1 MKKAYLILLV
11 ALPLICACSET
22 FTPTIQITPSLSNV
36 PYTGGSVD
44 LKIMTDLPWKVVM
57 EEGCNATVS
66 KTNGAGDDMV
76 TITVPATDNWTTT
89 CIKVQ
94 LYCRSNSNNYSSK
107 YAYITQGYKPHV
119 SVSAEAGTIPA
130 EGGMAKAIVTAN
142 GPWKASCNTAG
153 VTVQPDS
160 GITGN
165 ETVSIYIPANPTNV
179 AREITIN
186 FSIDGDSD
194 VLVLNQAG

>member
-1 MKKAYLILLV
+1 MKKAFLILLA

-22 FTPTIQITPSLSNV
+22 FSPSIQITPSLSSV

-44 LKIMTDLPWKVVM
+44 VKIMTDLPWKVVL

-66 KTNGAGDDMV
+66 KANGAGDDMV

-94 LYCRSNSNNYSSK
+94 FYCRSNNSNYSSK
-107 YAYITQGYKPHV
+107 SAFITQGYKPHV
-119 SVSAEAGTIPA
+119 SVSSQAGTIPA

-142 GPWKASCNTAG
+142 GPWKAKCNTAG

-160 GITGN
+160 DITGN
-165 ETVSIYIPANPTNV
+165 ETVSIYIPANPTKA
-179 AREITIN
+179 AREITII

-194 VLVLNQAG
+194 TLVINQAG